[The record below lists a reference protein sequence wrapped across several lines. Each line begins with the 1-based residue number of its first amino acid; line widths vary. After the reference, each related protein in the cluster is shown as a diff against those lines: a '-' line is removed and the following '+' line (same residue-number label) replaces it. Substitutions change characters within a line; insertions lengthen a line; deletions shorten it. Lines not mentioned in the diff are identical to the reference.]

1 MAAIFVRPTPT
12 AAFPLDGD
20 DAQVLTRGSLAQRR
34 RRPRPRCPGSI
45 CQRGAFSRYSSF
57 PRASGRRRAIV
68 LARIPRAVGQDA
80 GSVKGCLHLALG
92 RPHAATRRHP
102 RGIGVQKRRY
112 PDHAG
117 RFEVESAA
125 RHLEYFAG
133 FAGKIEGMSAD
144 LPDGRLVYGI
154 HEPLGVVTQIVPWN
168 SPLRCWP
175 VVAQQH

>member
-1 MAAIFVRPTPT
+1 MRQHVDT
-12 AAFPLDGD
+12 
-20 DAQVLTRGSLAQRR
+20 LAELE
-34 RRPRPRCPGSI
+34 
-45 CQRGAFSRYSSF
+45 SRN
-57 PRASGRRRAIV
+57 AG
-68 LARIPRAVGQDA
+68 IPITQ
-80 GSVKGCLHLALG
+80 S
-92 RPHAATRRHP
+92 
-102 RGIGVQKRRY
+102 
-112 PDHAG
+112 

-154 HEPLGVVTQIVPWN
+154 HEPLGVVAQIVPWN